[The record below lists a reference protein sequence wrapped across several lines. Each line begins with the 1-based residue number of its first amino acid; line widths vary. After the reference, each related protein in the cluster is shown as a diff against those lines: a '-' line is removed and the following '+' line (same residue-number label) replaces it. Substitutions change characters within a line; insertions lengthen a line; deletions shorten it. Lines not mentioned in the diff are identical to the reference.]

1 MRRHW
6 RSSRTPDWQP
16 LRTTATLLLRA
27 LGIARL
33 EPTLREIMRDR
44 PLTVPPEQRMANEEA
59 NRPNPELCLSPIY
72 RNMYVPGPDISE
84 AMELLD
90 CLGKEPWNQPNAS
103 AEERRM
109 QWVRGD
115 RVSPSSSPSPS
126 PNPTQP

>member
-84 AMELLD
+84 
-90 CLGKEPWNQPNAS
+90 
-103 AEERRM
+103 
-109 QWVRGD
+109 VRVRVRVRD
-115 RVSPSSSPSPS
+115 RVSPPSPS
-126 PNPTQP
+126 P

>member
-1 MRRHW
+1 
-6 RSSRTPDWQP
+6 
-16 LRTTATLLLRA
+16 
-27 LGIARL
+27 
-33 EPTLREIMRDR
+33 
-44 PLTVPPEQRMANEEA
+44 MANEEA

-103 AEERRM
+103 AEERKM

-115 RVSPSSSPSPS
+115 RVSPSPSPSPS
-126 PNPTQP
+126 PNPTQPKL

>member
-1 MRRHW
+1 
-6 RSSRTPDWQP
+6 
-16 LRTTATLLLRA
+16 
-27 LGIARL
+27 
-33 EPTLREIMRDR
+33 
-44 PLTVPPEQRMANEEA
+44 MANEEA

-115 RVSPSSSPSPS
+115 RVSPSPSPS
-126 PNPTQP
+126 PKPAPTLTLTLT

>member
-1 MRRHW
+1 
-6 RSSRTPDWQP
+6 
-16 LRTTATLLLRA
+16 
-27 LGIARL
+27 
-33 EPTLREIMRDR
+33 
-44 PLTVPPEQRMANEEA
+44 MANEEA

-115 RVSPSSSPSPS
+115 RVRARARARARTL
-126 PNPTQP
+126 PNPNFNPYLTLTPNLYP